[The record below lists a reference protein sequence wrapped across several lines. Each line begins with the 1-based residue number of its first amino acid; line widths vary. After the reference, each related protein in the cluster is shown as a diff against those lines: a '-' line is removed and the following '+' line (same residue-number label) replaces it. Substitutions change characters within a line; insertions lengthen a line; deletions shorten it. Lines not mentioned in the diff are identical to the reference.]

1 MQALPLWSALFPIAE
16 SRPGCASAA
25 LHIHLML
32 HKDDRSM
39 KHQTSGGQARLTS
52 SRRKLLSLAAGGALA
67 ASVPGCASP
76 DRGPAVPSGQAQR
89 ATVLGIPNERFYP
102 ASGSGALE
110 QEFIESFTR
119 LAATKGLK
127 SPLDL
132 PKLEALAISGGGE
145 NGAFGAGLLNG
156 WTEQGTRPEFE
167 IVTGISTGA
176 LSGRRCQR
184 GGRPQPPTWYR
195 HQPHVTQPGT
205 FAFVRDVR
213 APPAKAHERT
223 HLGCH

>member
-1 MQALPLWSALFPIAE
+1 
-16 SRPGCASAA
+16 
-25 LHIHLML
+25 
-32 HKDDRSM
+32 M

-176 LSGRRCQR
+176 LTAPFSVNSEPPRNSTSQPRQSPR
-184 GGRPQPPTWYR
+184 RPQRVFSGNPCAASTSGSR
-195 HQPHVTQPGT
+195 N
-205 FAFVRDVR
+205 R
-213 APPAKAHERT
+213 PAAAAAKSGASGVEEIRK
-223 HLGCH
+223 